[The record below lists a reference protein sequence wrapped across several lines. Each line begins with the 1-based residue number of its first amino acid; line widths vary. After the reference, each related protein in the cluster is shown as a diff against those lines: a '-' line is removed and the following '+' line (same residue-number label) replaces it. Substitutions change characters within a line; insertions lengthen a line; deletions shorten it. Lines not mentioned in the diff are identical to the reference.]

1 MRVVVILASIF
12 FGLLLLAALIIGVFW
27 WYKGGDLAQ
36 AVESGTAAGIDY
48 GRVHDDLACR
58 DQALEL
64 MGQCDGMVCGVH
76 NQAFISAC
84 LTQAERGALC
94 DEIPRDLGF
103 AAGLTWVSEQC
114 QSLAQEDSECAGVM
128 QVVMEHCSR

>member
-12 FGLLLLAALIIGVFW
+12 FGLLLLAALIVGGLW
-27 WYKGGDLAQ
+27 WYKGGDMMQ
-36 AVESGTAAGIDY
+36 AVEQGTAVGVEY
-48 GRVHDDLACR
+48 GRNNDDLACR
-58 DQALEL
+58 DRALEL
-64 MGQCDGMVCGVH
+64 MAQCDGFVCGMR